1 MHTTKTGQIVRILK
15 DNKQRSF
22 FILNGTKSFIK

>member
-1 MHTTKTGQIVRILK
+1 MYTTKTGQIVRILK

-22 FILNGTKSFIK
+22 FILNGSRTFIK